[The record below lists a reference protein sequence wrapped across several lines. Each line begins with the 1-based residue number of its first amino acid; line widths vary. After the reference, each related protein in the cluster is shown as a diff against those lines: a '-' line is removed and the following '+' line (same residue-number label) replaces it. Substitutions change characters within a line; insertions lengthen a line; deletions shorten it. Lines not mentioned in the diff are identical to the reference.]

1 MNVNKPICTSG
12 GQDRLFGGDQES
24 LQKGGGEKV
33 CQTMF
38 FQKSSSWVVVVVV
51 EFNAR
56 SKVRHHPDKHND
68 ASEEEKAEHER
79 KFKDIAEAFSV
90 LSDTKLR

>member
-1 MNVNKPICTSG
+1 MFSKQFAPQVAKTA
-12 GQDRLFGGDQES
+12 S
-24 LQKGGGEKV
+24 LEEIKKAYRKEAVRKFVQCLSE
-33 CQTMF
+33 
-38 FQKSSSWVVVVVV
+38 
-51 EFNAR
+51 EFKLSCCWFELNAR

>member
-1 MNVNKPICTSG
+1 MLSCYW
-12 GQDRLFGGDQES
+12 F
-24 LQKGGGEKV
+24 
-33 CQTMF
+33 
-38 FQKSSSWVVVVVV
+38 

-68 ASEEEKAEHER
+68 ASEEEKAEHEK

>member
-1 MNVNKPICTSG
+1 MFTKQFCTSG
-12 GQDRLFGGDQES
+12 GQDCFFGGDQES
-24 LQKGGGEKV
+24 LQKRGGEKV
-33 CQTMF
+33 CPMF
-38 FQKSSSWVVVVVV
+38 IREEFMLSCCWF

>member
-1 MNVNKPICTSG
+1 MSNVY
-12 GQDRLFGGDQES
+12 
-24 LQKGGGEKV
+24 
-33 CQTMF
+33 
-38 FQKSSSWVVVVVV
+38 QKSSSWF

>member
-1 MNVNKPICTSG
+1 MFTKQFAPQVDKTA
-12 GQDRLFGGDQES
+12 S
-24 LQKGGGEKV
+24 LEEIKKAYRKEAVRKFVQLLSE
-33 CQTMF
+33 
-38 FQKSSSWVVVVVV
+38 
-51 EFNAR
+51 EFILSCSNAT